1 MSISLTLPGL
11 ERGLSNFFSSS
22 PPTRI
27 IFAGSMNPGAYQVL
41 LNIGGCYREKGEY
54 DKAIENL
61 EEFIF

>member
-1 MSISLTLPGL
+1 MSISLTLPRL
-11 ERGLSNFFSSS
+11 ERGLSNSFSS

-61 EEFIF
+61 EKFIF

>member
-1 MSISLTLPGL
+1 MSTSLTLPRL
-11 ERGLSNFFSSS
+11 ERGLSNSFSS

-61 EEFIF
+61 EKFIF